1 MAVTGTECRRKV
13 FFHFLKQMRVKS
25 TAWGTEPT
33 SPASLHGRE
42 RCLSPCF
49 CTFKT
54 WQRQYA
60 KNRRH
65 GQRCVCDI
73 SVLTGVCRGQEC
85 EWCRLI
91 YVSVIYFFQV
101 ETMQRLKQKAEIQS
115 LASIAPHFLTRVYL
129 PNKLRYGGWIW
140 ASAALYWNMYDTC
153 SMFSHEVHGWIL
165 YICYSVFLLNVRWAV
180 MLDYRHRRL
189 RVMSLNM
196 PYIIWA
202 VC

>member
-1 MAVTGTECRRKV
+1 MWMAVTGTECRRKLL
-13 FFHFLKQMRVKS
+13 FHFLNQMREKS
-25 TAWGTEPT
+25 TAWGTDPT
-33 SPASLHGRE
+33 SPASLRGRE
-42 RCLSPCF
+42 RCLIPCF
-49 CTFKT
+49 CTLKT

-60 KNRRH
+60 KNRRY

-91 YVSVIYFFQV
+91 YVSDFFQV

-140 ASAALYWNMYDTC
+140 ASAALYWNMYAAHVVCFQMKNTVLC
-153 SMFSHEVHGWIL
+153 SYW
-165 YICYSVFLLNVRWAV
+165 
-180 MLDYRHRRL
+180 MLDEQLCWITVTVDYEL
-189 RVMSLNM
+189 
-196 PYIIWA
+196 WA
-202 VC
+202 